1 VVTFQQCHH
10 YAFISRIGLFN
21 TILAFY
27 WWIIMQVCSFIYFC
41 SSWTLSFLEL
51 SGKIP
56 IFVKFLHL

>member
-10 YAFISRIGLFN
+10 YAFISRIGLFS

-41 SSWTLSFLEL
+41 SSWTLIFLEL
-51 SGKIP
+51 LGKIP